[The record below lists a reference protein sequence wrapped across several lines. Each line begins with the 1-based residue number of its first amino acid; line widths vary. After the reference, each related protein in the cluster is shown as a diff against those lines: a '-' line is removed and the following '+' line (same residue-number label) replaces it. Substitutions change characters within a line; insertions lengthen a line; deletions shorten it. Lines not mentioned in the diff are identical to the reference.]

1 MQSDQG
7 YGYAPQQG
15 YPSSGGY
22 GYPPPQQG
30 YGYPP
35 QTGFQQQGGSQQ
47 QPLKQSS
54 SSGGKFDA
62 DTPLTLDGFVH
73 LREHHDSGH
82 TFHLE
87 NPRMLAVKVDGH
99 VWMKMGTM
107 AAYTGDIKFRR
118 EGIAENGLGK
128 MIMRKV
134 TKENVFLNKAEGRGT
149 MYVAD
154 NGKNIQILSLD
165 NNQSLYVQSYHIL
178 AFEPSV
184 DWDITT
190 MKSFAGYIEGGLF
203 AVKFR
208 GPGNVAITTFFD
220 PIVLNVSS
228 DHTICTDPG
237 NTVAWS
243 GNLTPGVKTDIT
255 WKNFVGRGS
264 GESIQME
271 FRGDSGFVVVQPYHF
286 LTHLPHH
293 A

>member
-1 MQSDQG
+1 MRQSDQG
-7 YGYAPQQG
+7 QQQQG
-15 YPSSGGY
+15 YGY
-22 GYPPPQQG
+22 PQQG
-30 YGYPP
+30 YGYP
-35 QTGFQQQGGSQQ
+35 QQGQQQQQQGYGYPQQQGGGSQQ
-47 QPLKQSS
+47 QQSS
-54 SSGGKFDA
+54 SGDA
-62 DTPLTLDGFVH
+62 DTPLSLNGFVH
-73 LREHHDSGH
+73 MREHHDSGH

-87 NPRMLAVKVDGH
+87 NPRMMAVKVDGH
-99 VWMKMGTM
+99 IWMKMGTM
-107 AAYTGDIKFRR
+107 AAYSGDIKFKR

-154 NGKNIQILSLD
+154 NGKNIQILALD
-165 NNQSLYVQSYHIL
+165 SNQSLYVQSYHIL

-203 AVKFR
+203 AVKFK

-220 PIVLNVSS
+220 PIVLTVSS
-228 DHTICTDPG
+228 DRPICTDPG

-243 GNLTPGVKTDIT
+243 GNLTPSVRTDIT

-286 LTHLPHH
+286 LTHLPH
-293 A
+293 